1 MLVSILLPDDIS
13 GRDSVMTKR
22 TERVAIKLCYGIRAI
37 VLMQTMILLG
47 LVLMVH
53 DRLSGRRQA
62 LRR

>member
-1 MLVSILLPDDIS
+1 
-13 GRDSVMTKR
+13 MTNR

-37 VLMQTMILLG
+37 VLMPTMILLG